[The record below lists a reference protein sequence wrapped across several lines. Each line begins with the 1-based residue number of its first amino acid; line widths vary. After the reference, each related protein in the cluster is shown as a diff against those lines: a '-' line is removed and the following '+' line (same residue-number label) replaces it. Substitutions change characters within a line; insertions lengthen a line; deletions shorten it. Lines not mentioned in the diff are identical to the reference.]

1 MRFIWILLG
10 YNNQG
15 LCPRNVPLVSPV
27 LLATEDEEKNAAA
40 HKHGQLNDAKN
51 LHDEH
56 GYTQQAKPLNVLLVD
71 VPAGKNKCEAKQ
83 ARLNQSTA
91 IYLRIVDVG
100 EKIIDQLGTIYI
112 YIYDSVY

>member
-1 MRFIWILLG
+1 
-10 YNNQG
+10 
-15 LCPRNVPLVSPV
+15 
-27 LLATEDEEKNAAA
+27 
-40 HKHGQLNDAKN
+40 
-51 LHDEH
+51 
-56 GYTQQAKPLNVLLVD
+56 VD

-112 YIYDSVY
+112 YDSVY